1 MNDFRSAVRQLRRRP
16 GFTATAILTLALGI
30 GANAAIFSVVDAV
43 LLRPLPYADSGQ
55 LVRLWS
61 AYPTRSQNRGT
72 VSLPDLEDWS
82 QQSRSLESIGGWSA
96 LRIGGLVLNRDGVP
110 TELRTEYVTPG
121 FFSTLGLPAEY
132 GRFFSPSDHREGSN
146 AVVVLSHGVWRRL
159 FGGDRGVIGKPVS
172 LSGQLFTVLGVM
184 PQGFAYPSADAEA
197 WVPLSLIPESG
208 IPRKREVR
216 FLSAIGRL
224 APGVDIQSA
233 RHELQ
238 LIAAR
243 LADSYPK
250 ANQDLTAISIEPL
263 RDALVGP
270 VRPAMWAILGAVA
283 VVLLIGCVN
292 VAGLILIRA
301 ESRNAELALRTAL
314 GASRAALVRHLA
326 IESAVLAGLGG
337 LIGLLLG
344 VWGTRLLIALAPPG
358 IPRLSEVHLS
368 NRVVLFTALLSALVA
383 VAVGLLPALRAS
395 RPDLRRAIGSGGR
408 SGSSE
413 RSSVRLRVALV
424 VTQVAL
430 VVVLSVGAGLLL
442 RSYASV
448 RSVDPGFD
456 PDGVVT
462 FTVSASGEDFQSFLN
477 QALQRIRRLPGVRS
491 AAMVRPLPLGPDTFS
506 GERFEFKIPN
516 ETAAGSQDRPQANLR
531 FISPGFFRTMKIP
544 VLAGREF
551 SDRDDAD
558 APPVVLVSRSAARR
572 YWRRESPVGSHIL
585 VGGST
590 VEVVGVVAD
599 FKQTR
604 LEEDPEPAIY
614 VPFSQTGRR
623 GMSFVVRT
631 QATAGIV
638 KSVQQAIWSLRPE
651 QPIQNIAS
659 MEQLVSDAVAGRRF
673 SMTMLTAFALL
684 ALFLAALGIYGMVAY
699 AVGQRVREIGIRI
712 ALGADPSSVLRLV
725 IRRALQ
731 VTALGIGVGLAIAA
745 ATSGLLQKLL
755 FRVGHLDPWAFFGAA
770 VVLVLVAVFAAA
782 LPAVR
787 AARVEPMEVLRNE

>member
-1 MNDFRSAVRQLRRRP
+1 MNDLRSALRQIRRRP
-16 GFTATAILTLALGI
+16 GFTLTAILTLALGI

-43 LLRPLPYADSGQ
+43 LLRPLPYANSGQ

-82 QQSRSLESIGGWSA
+82 QQSRSVESMGGWSA
-96 LRIGGLVLNRDGVP
+96 LRIGGLVLSREGVP

-132 GRFFSPSDHREGSN
+132 GRFFSPSDHREGNN
-146 AVVVLSHGVWRRL
+146 AVVVLSHGAWQRL

-172 LSGQLFTVLGVM
+172 LSGQPFTVLGVM

-216 FLSAIGRL
+216 FLSVVGRL
-224 APGVDIQSA
+224 APGVDIESA

-243 LADSYPK
+243 LAGSYPK
-250 ANQDLTAISIEPL
+250 ANRELTAISVKPL
-263 RDALVGP
+263 RDVLVGP

-283 VVLLIGCVN
+283 VVLFIGCVN

-301 ESRNAELALRTAL
+301 ESRSAELALRTAL
-314 GASRAALVRHLA
+314 GASRGVIVRHLLV
-326 IESAVLAGLGG
+326 ESAVLAGLGG
-337 LIGLLLG
+337 VIGLLSG
-344 VWGTRLLIALAPPG
+344 AWGTRALIALAPAG
-358 IPRLSEVHLS
+358 IPRLADAHLS
-368 NRVVLFTALLSALVA
+368 GRVVLFTALLSAVVA
-383 VAVGLLPALRAS
+383 LAVGLLPALRAS
-395 RPDLRRAIGSGGR
+395 RLDLRRAIGPGGR
-408 SGSSE
+408 GGSGA
-413 RSSVRLRVALV
+413 RGSVRLRIMLV

-442 RSYASV
+442 KSYASV

-456 PDGVVT
+456 SHGVLT
-462 FTVSASGEDFQSFLN
+462 FTVSASGDDFQAFLN
-477 QALQRIRRLPGVRS
+477 QALQRIRRLPGVQS

-506 GERFEFKIPN
+506 GERFEFEIPGDSGVG
-516 ETAAGSQDRPQANLR
+516 AGERPHANLR
-531 FISPGFFRTMKIP
+531 FISPDFFRTMKIP
-544 VLAGREF
+544 LLAGRDF
-551 SDRDDAD
+551 SDRDDAN
-558 APPVVLVSRSAARR
+558 APPVVLVSHSTARR
-572 YWRRESPVGSHIL
+572 YWRQDSPVGSHIQI
-585 VGGST
+585 GNST
-590 VEVVGVVAD
+590 AEVVGVVED
-599 FKQTR
+599 IKQTG
-604 LEEDPEPAIY
+604 LEEAPDPAVY
-614 VPFSQTGRR
+614 VPFAQSGRR
-623 GMSFVVRT
+623 GMSFVIRT
-631 QATAGIV
+631 EATAGIV
-638 KSVQQAIWSLRPE
+638 KPVQRAIWSLRPE
-651 QPIQNIAS
+651 QPIQNMAS
-659 MEQLVSDAVAGRRF
+659 MEQLVGAAVSGRRF
-673 SMTMLTAFALL
+673 SMAMLTAFASL

-699 AVGQRVREIGIRI
+699 AVGRRVREIGIRI

-731 VTALGIGVGLAIAA
+731 VTGLGIAVGLALAA

-755 FRVGHLDPWAFFGAA
+755 FRVGHLDPWVFLGAA
-770 VVLVLVAVFAAA
+770 GVLVLVAVFAAA